1 MFAGVCMCRKRVCV
15 SLSAYNTL
23 HELFSLNGFN
33 FWLVNPVNRQSS
45 FSWSAMYFISIPT
58 VSETRM
64 RGISAS
70 RLNCSFIIRCC
81 WTVAAII
88 SKMRVSASPI
98 LKPFFFKLQLD
109 IKEKKYN
116 LQFLYIIWFQCTCGF
131 LPKSRLQKYDNLE
144 NMSC

>member
-58 VSETRM
+58 VSETRI

-98 LKPFFFKLQLD
+98 LKLLFQIAIGYKR
-109 IKEKKYN
+109 KEIQFAISIYN
-116 LQFLYIIWFQCTCGF
+116 LVPMHLW
-131 LPKSRLQKYDNLE
+131 LPA
-144 NMSC
+144 